1 MCCFCILFFFFKQKT
16 AYELRISDWSSDVCS
31 SDLFTG
37 QVGANGQ
44 REALSPTDIL
54 SGGFGQGAGEAA
66 DTVSRY
72 LIERAEQNQPAVQMP
87 TGIEVENPFLDGSPV
102 RNPHQRT
109 TIHTRRASRPAP
121 PHLPPP
127 TLSTPLPPPQCPP
140 PTPPPS

>member
-54 SGGFGQGAGEAA
+54 AGGFGQGAGEAA

-72 LIERAEQNQPAVQMP
+72 LIERAEQYQPVDWMP
-87 TGIEVENPFLDGSPV
+87 TGIEVEIACLDAVHVRSPSKLTTMTTG
-102 RNPHQRT
+102 RART
-109 TIHTRRASRPAP
+109 MGRA
-121 PHLPPP
+121 HDC
-127 TLSTPLPPPQCPP
+127 TPI
-140 PTPPPS
+140 TTAHSF